1 MLERR
6 RILIAEDEALIAL
19 ELAAAVESAGG
30 EVVGPVASV
39 KEGLQLLDQEDVD
52 AAILDVRLIDRDAAP
67 IATLLLERGRAIVF
81 HSASPVPA
89 EVVDRF
95 GAPVVCPKPMPSDL
109 VATHLARLLRRGGV
123 LSLGS
128 EPSQQ

>member
-19 ELAAAVESAGG
+19 
-30 EVVGPVASV
+30 
-39 KEGLQLLDQEDVD
+39 
-52 AAILDVRLIDRDAAP
+52 
-67 IATLLLERGRAIVF
+67 
-81 HSASPVPA
+81 ASPVPA